1 LGRSW
6 LCLIE
11 LLNFFKKEDNFQMFA
26 CSYDE
31 SQWGQCG
38 FGVQTF
44 FQKIFFYVQQKKASH
59 AGLKQHEGE

>member
-1 LGRSW
+1 
-6 LCLIE
+6 
-11 LLNFFKKEDNFQMFA
+11 MFA